1 VYEFFPV
8 KKTACGMGHISKL
21 DRCRGEKRRKV
32 TWSQYAGISSSKQEL
47 SGIKKTGTGTI
58 KNKQAV
64 GKMTNCGL
72 ETSQGINERHQHRP
86 SHVKSRELALGLFFG
101 FLIAGPHY

>member
-1 VYEFFPV
+1 MRYG
-8 KKTACGMGHISKL
+8 TSKL
-21 DRCRGEKRRKV
+21 DRFRGEKLRKV
-32 TWSQYAGISSSKQEL
+32 TWSRHAGISSSKHEV

-64 GKMTNCGL
+64 GKMSNCGL
-72 ETSQGINERHQHRP
+72 EASQGIDERHQHRP
-86 SHVKSRELALGLFFG
+86 SHVKSEELALGSFFD